1 VLPCPYTKTGPR
13 YLESDSGPSFPVV
26 IPTNLNG
33 RAALGSE
40 GDHLVGKRL
49 AEPLQ
54 VEGVLGYERLVHQL
68 AIPGAAPWDR

>member
-1 VLPCPYTKTGPR
+1 M
-13 YLESDSGPSFPVV
+13 ESDSGPSFPVV

-54 VEGVLGYERLVHQL
+54 VEGALGYERLVHQFAYL
-68 AIPGAAPWDR
+68 SRRLGIVEGLGEGHLGV